1 METEKEFKEFLKKLQ
16 TKSKKHRTKF
26 TRKNKNSLAKGTME
40 SYLQSYKDS
49 HISPTSDDL
58 RRWEKIRKTK
68 NNAKKRLQFLEGE
81 KSRVEE
87 LLIMTSEDES
97 MDETEKTERLNT
109 LTIAKANIEKRIQ
122 DLKIL
127 IRL

>member
-1 METEKEFKEFLKKLQ
+1 
-16 TKSKKHRTKF
+16 
-26 TRKNKNSLAKGTME
+26 ME